1 MPRTTLVK
9 LVLAIAGLLL
19 FAVGVRQQSEAIRW
33 AAIVV
38 VAIAFLLRFVK
49 PEPPGGST

>member
-1 MPRTTLVK
+1 MPMATRLK
-9 LVLAIAGLLL
+9 LALAIVGLAL
-19 FAVGVRQQSEAIRW
+19 FAVGVRLENERLRW

-49 PEPPGGST
+49 PAPPSES